1 MLCQIAGLMVLFRH
15 EGRRL
20 ISFLVSGAGCS
31 SSVLA
36 QRLWAL
42 GGHLNQSERDLGE
55 AVTMETSW
63 FFCSL
68 FLTQLLPT
76 FGCVYI
82 QISDDEPSVHPMCC
96 LSGCLSVCHVALYM
110 SVYLSY
116 VCMKK
121 WPEGWVL
128 HRFLCT
134 IRCTVDWFS
143 LWPLTQ
149 IVHDQII
156 SFMQFTCVWHI
167 WAYLTI
173 SNLPSAH
180 LFSSCRHHLLPLPCC
195 CFFTNWWA
203 FLLSP
208 VPVSVSR
215 WLIEAW
221 RQQQCRV
228 AEDRGGERSFI
239 LPAPAFL
246 IQWLVLAGE
255 RRGFVSV
262 TSLAHRHTRA
272 YLTVRNIYWLYPFL
286 NSWPWYQP
294 SAKECGVILW
304 FHFVI
309 TSVNKVQCAWN
320 KIFYEVLLPKVK
332 S

>member
-1 MLCQIAGLMVLFRH
+1 MSIRRAFESVWTGFGGSSHHGNQLIFLQPVLDAAVANIWLCLHSDLRWRTKRTSHVL
-15 EGRRL
+15 
-20 ISFLVSGAGCS
+20 
-31 SSVLA
+31 SV
-36 QRLWAL
+36 R
-42 GGHLNQSERDLGE
+42 
-55 AVTMETSW
+55 
-63 FFCSL
+63 
-68 FLTQLLPT
+68 
-76 FGCVYI
+76 
-82 QISDDEPSVHPMCC
+82 
-96 LSGCLSVCHVALYM
+96 LSVCHVALYM

-309 TSVNKVQCAWN
+309 TSVNKV
-320 KIFYEVLLPKVK
+320 
-332 S
+332 